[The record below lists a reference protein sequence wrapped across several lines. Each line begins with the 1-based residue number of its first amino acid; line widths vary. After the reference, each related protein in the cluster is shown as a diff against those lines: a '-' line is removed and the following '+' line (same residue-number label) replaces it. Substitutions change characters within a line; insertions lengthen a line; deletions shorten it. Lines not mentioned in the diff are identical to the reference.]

1 MQTLETIGR
10 EAHKINEANG
20 WEVFQPSDWQPF
32 DNPNVPKLCTHMALV
47 HTEVAEA
54 TEAVRNRDAE
64 NFREELADTII
75 RVASI
80 AYGMGLDLESAIN
93 LKLAKNRTR
102 GLHHGGK
109 SV

>member
-1 MQTLETIGR
+1 MRTLETIGQ
-10 EAHKINEANG
+10 EAHEINIING
-20 WEVFQPSDWQPF
+20 WDVFTSDDWKHSGDPH
-32 DNPNVPKLCTHMALV
+32 VLKILTHMALV
-47 HTEVAEA
+47 HSEVSEA

-80 AYGMGLDLESAIN
+80 AYGMGIDLEAAIVA
-93 LKLAKNRTR
+93 KLAKNRER

>member
-1 MQTLETIGR
+1 MQTLESIGR
-10 EAHKINEANG
+10 EAHQINAANG
-20 WEVFQPSDWQPF
+20 WEVFKPEDWHPF

-54 TEAVRNRDAE
+54 TEAVRHRDAE
-64 NFREELADTII
+64 NFSEELADTII

>member
-1 MQTLETIGR
+1 
-10 EAHKINEANG
+10 
-20 WEVFQPSDWQPF
+20 
-32 DNPNVPKLCTHMALV
+32 MALV
-47 HTEVAEA
+47 HTEVSEA
-54 TEAVRNRDAE
+54 TEAVRHRDAE

-80 AYGMGLDLESAIN
+80 AYGMGLDLEGAIN

-102 GLHHGGK
+102 GLRHGGK